1 MSDTHRYPIPA
12 RTCRTQAEIK
22 RSRFIT
28 TVGYT
33 PTLEDARAFIDR
45 IRAEFSDAGHNCWAY
60 QVGPPGN
67 TMTMGM
73 TDDGEPHGTA
83 GRPMLGIL
91 LNSGIGDIAAVVTR
105 YWGGIKLGRGGL
117 VRAYSGG
124 VQQALRNLVLTEHVD
139 YVTLIVVID
148 YASVTPFQRMLP
160 DYEAEVESETY
171 GADVEYRLKIPDPRV
186 EPFRDALTDL
196 TNGQALI
203 EVVQT

>member
-1 MSDTHRYPIPA
+1 MSDTYRYPIPA
-12 RTCRTQAEIK
+12 RTCRTQEEIK

-124 VQQALRNLVLTEHVD
+124 VQQALRNLVLAEHVD
-139 YVTLIVVID
+139 YVTLTVVIE
-148 YASVTPFQRMLP
+148 YTSVTQFKRMLP

-171 GADVEYRLKIPDPRV
+171 GADVEYRLKLPDPRV
-186 EPFRDALTDL
+186 APFRDALTDL

-203 EVVQT
+203 EVV

>member
-1 MSDTHRYPIPA
+1 MPDTYRYPIPA
-12 RTCRTQAEIK
+12 RTCRTQEEIK

-124 VQQALRNLVLTEHVD
+124 VQQALRNLVLAEHVD
-139 YVTLIVVID
+139 YVTLTVVIE
-148 YASVTPFQRMLP
+148 YTSVTQFKRMLP
-160 DYEAEVESETY
+160 DHEAEVESETY
-171 GADVEYRLKIPDPRV
+171 GADVEYRLKLPDPRV
-186 EPFRDALTDL
+186 APFRDALTDL

-203 EVVQT
+203 EVV

>member
-45 IRAEFSDAGHNCWAY
+45 VRAEFPDAGHNCWAY

-124 VQQALRNLVLTEHVD
+124 VQQALRNLVLAEHVD
-139 YVTLIVVID
+139 YVTLTVVIE
-148 YASVTPFQRMLP
+148 YTSVTQFKRMLP

-171 GADVEYRLKIPDPRV
+171 GADVEYRLKLPDPRV
-186 EPFRDALTDL
+186 APFRDALTDL

-203 EVVQT
+203 EVV